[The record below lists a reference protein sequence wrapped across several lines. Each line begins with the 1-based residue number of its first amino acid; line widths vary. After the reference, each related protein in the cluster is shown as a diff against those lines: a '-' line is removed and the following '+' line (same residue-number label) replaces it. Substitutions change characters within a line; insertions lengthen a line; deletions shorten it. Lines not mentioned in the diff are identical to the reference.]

1 MMEPR
6 AHLYGSLETCSLL
19 NSHPPNTGREIGQVC
34 LLFPVSLHSFWT
46 ELSYCLMSVVGAA
59 VEREAHQDAT
69 PSFSEG
75 TVGFS
80 LLGEG

>member
-1 MMEPR
+1 MIEPR

-19 NSHPPNTGREIGQVC
+19 NSHPPNTGRGIDQVR
-34 LLFPVSLHSFWT
+34 LLFPVSLHGFWT
-46 ELSYCLMSVVGAA
+46 ELNDCLMSVVGAA
-59 VEREAHQDAT
+59 VERAHQDAT

-75 TVGFS
+75 TAGFN